1 VPSQK
6 VPQYCLASRML
17 ALSSADAGIDAAIVD
32 EARRLIA
39 NEMRTGNCIVIDE
52 VGLRCE

>member
-1 VPSQK
+1 
-6 VPQYCLASRML
+6 ML